1 LGNYIFNGAIY
12 LIAIVLLVVSFIK
25 SRPKTKQAL
34 FKAWNSFKNILPM
47 LLGVILL
54 VGLTLSILDTKVIS
68 KIIGKQSGFYG
79 VMLASLLGSITLIPG
94 FIAFPTA
101 ALLLNGGAGYIQIAA
116 FVQTLMM
123 VGIVTLPM
131 EIKYFN
137 KKVAVVFMKKQVKFS
152 NIIILIGAWST
163 TKIPMLLF
171 EMSSLGF
178 KFALLRLGI
187 NIFVIIIIAYVM
199 GLVVKKDEITQF
211 MRKLIIYK
219 LHYNLYY
226 KF

>member
-1 LGNYIFNGAIY
+1 MGNYIFNGAIY
-12 LIAIVLLVVSFIK
+12 LIAIVFLIVSFIK
-25 SRPKTKQAL
+25 SRQKTKQVL
-34 FKAWNSFKNILPM
+34 LKAWNSFKNILPM

-54 VGLTLSILDTKVIS
+54 VGLMLSILDANLIS

-79 VMLASLLGSITLIPG
+79 VMLSALVGSITLIPG

-137 KKVAVVFMKKQVKFS
+137 KKIAVLRNVLSFVLSIGVAY
-152 NIIILIGAWST
+152 LIGL
-163 TKIPMLLF
+163 I
-171 EMSSLGF
+171 
-178 KFALLRLGI
+178 LGI
-187 NIFVIIIIAYVM
+187 W
-199 GLVVKKDEITQF
+199 
-211 MRKLIIYK
+211 R
-219 LHYNLYY
+219 
-226 KF
+226 